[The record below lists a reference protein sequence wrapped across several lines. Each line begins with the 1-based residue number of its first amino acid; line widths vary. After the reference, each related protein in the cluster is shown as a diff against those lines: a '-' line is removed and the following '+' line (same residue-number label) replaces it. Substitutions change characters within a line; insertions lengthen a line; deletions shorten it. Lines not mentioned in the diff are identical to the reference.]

1 MKKYSLFFVT
11 LLTLLMHGC
20 TKRFDDM
27 NTPENLLPEDEITPA
42 LVGQSFAFSQYH
54 GLCAVYVETG
64 QTLHADIYAQYFS
77 SVPATFSTEQFIP
90 NGSWADLFWK
100 DFYVNPAAQLFLAEK
115 VTKENNMTVANAI
128 ARIWRVVIYGRMTDY
143 FGPIIYS
150 HFGEQ
155 TSSVPF
161 DSQEAIY
168 DDFFKTLDEASAVL
182 KQNPGGN
189 GFGAHDQVYGG
200 SADKWLKLANSLRLR
215 FAIRISYAN
224 PAKAKTEAE
233 KAVTDG
239 VITANA
245 DNANVLTTTNSVNIL
260 SRITYL
266 IDFRASATLISIMKG
281 YSDPRLSDYLSP
293 AVTGGQYTGIR
304 NGLPAAERGS
314 QLANIT
320 SFVGAKWLSPDR
332 KGTLTPNRVL
342 SASEVAFLRAEGAL
356 RGWSMGGTPKDL
368 YNQGISLSLS
378 ERVAATP
385 LQITTYQTGTTTPA
399 PIVDKWNTPAMN
411 DIPVLFDEVGSFER
425 RLEQI
430 ITQKW
435 LALYPDGWEA
445 WTERRRTGYPRGYAL
460 IASESPDIT
469 RTGLVRRVNYPPV
482 EISTNMAAYNA
493 AVEMLNGADENFTR
507 LWWDKKPLA
516 DYPVPTN

>member
-1 MKKYSLFFVT
+1 MKKYSLLFVM
-11 LLTLLMHGC
+11 LFALSC
-20 TKRFDDM
+20 TKNFDKM
-27 NTPENLLPEDEITPA
+27 NTPENLLPEDEITAA
-42 LVGQSFAFSQYH
+42 LIGQSFAFSQYH

-115 VTKENNMTVANAI
+115 VTRENNMTVANAI
-128 ARIWRVVIYGRMTDY
+128 ARIWRVVIYSRMTDY
-143 FGPIIYS
+143 FGPVIYS

-155 TSSVPF
+155 TSSVPY
-161 DSQEAIY
+161 DSQEDMY
-168 DDFFKTLDEASAVL
+168 NDFFKTLDEASAVL

-189 GFGAHDQVYGG
+189 GFGAHDQIYAG
-200 SADKWLKLANSLRLR
+200 SADKWLKFANSLRLR
-215 FAIRISYAN
+215 FAIRIAYAN
-224 PAKAKTEAE
+224 PSKAKTEAE

-239 VITANA
+239 VILANV

-266 IDFRASATLISIMKG
+266 IDFRASTTLISTLKG
-281 YSDPRLSDYLSP
+281 YNDPRLPDYLSP

-304 NGLPAAERGS
+304 NGLPAAERGT
-314 QLANIT
+314 QLANLN
-320 SFVGAKWLSPDR
+320 SFVGTKWLSPDR

-368 YNQGISLSLS
+368 YNQGIGLSLT
-378 ERVAATP
+378 ERVAASP
-385 LQITTYQTGTTTPA
+385 AQITTYQTSTALPA
-399 PIVDKWNTPAMN
+399 PVTDKWNTPAMS
-411 DIPVLFDEVGSFER
+411 DIPVMYDDAGSFER

-460 IASESPDIT
+460 IASESPNIT

-482 EISTNMAAYNA
+482 EISTNRAAYDA
-493 AVEMLNGADENFTR
+493 AVGMLNGADENFTR

-516 DYPVPTN
+516 DYPLPTN